1 MKHFFSIFFLTF
13 ILYYIIRSLIEL
25 VTRKKKASKFL
36 INNFNEDRLYSILE
50 VASSF
55 NMEVDDFH
63 RLLSILQSYKYFN
76 FFNKKGVDMIK
87 DYYSK
92 YEIKFLVKILL
103 KKNKLK

>member
-13 ILYYIIRSLIEL
+13 ILYYIIKTLLEL
-25 VTRKKKASKFL
+25 VIRKKKANKF
-36 INNFNEDRLYSILE
+36 IIKNFKEDRLYSISE

-55 NMEVDDFH
+55 NMGESDFH
-63 RLLSILQSYKYFN
+63 RLLSVLQSYKYFN
-76 FFNKKGVDMIK
+76 FFNKRGVDMIK

-92 YEIKFLVKILL
+92 YEINFLIKILL

>member
-1 MKHFFSIFFLTF
+1 MKYFFSIFFSTF
-13 ILYYIIRSLIEL
+13 ILYYIIKTLLEL
-25 VTRKKKASKFL
+25 VIRKKKANTFIVK
-36 INNFNEDRLYSILE
+36 NFKEDRLYSISEL
-50 VASSF
+50 ASSF
-55 NMEVDDFH
+55 NMEELDFH
-63 RLLSILQSYKYFN
+63 RLLSVLQTYKYFN